1 MDKLDRIIN
10 IVRLSICEEVPNMN
24 LGSKKIAGTPEAD
37 PGNPPVDLRKKRRR
51 YWNPF
56 FKDLANLYRR
66 KEK

>member
-10 IVRLSICEEVPNMN
+10 IVRSSLYEEVPMMN
-24 LGSKKIAGTPEAD
+24 LGAGKIAGTAEAD
-37 PGNPPVDLRKKRRR
+37 PDNPPVDLRKKRRR

-56 FKDLANLYRR
+56 FKDLAKLNKR

>member
-10 IVRLSICEEVPNMN
+10 IIRSSLHEEVPMMN
-24 LGSKKIAGTPEAD
+24 LGTGKIAGTPEAD

-56 FKDLANLYRR
+56 FKNLAKLKKRR
-66 KEK
+66 